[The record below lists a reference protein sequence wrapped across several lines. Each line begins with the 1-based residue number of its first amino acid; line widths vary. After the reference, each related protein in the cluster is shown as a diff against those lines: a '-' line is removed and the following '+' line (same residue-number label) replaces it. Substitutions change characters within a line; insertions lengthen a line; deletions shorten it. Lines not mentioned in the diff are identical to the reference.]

1 MIANTGNDLWHKPVI
16 ASLSI
21 IIPIPA
27 PYSPMKKLPI
37 ALNLLALAVPGLLA
51 AQNSPALTIPRIE
64 GTMKADGK
72 LDEPFWQQAAVTTMP
87 YEIGPGE
94 NTPAGAETTVY
105 IVDSGKSLRVAFK
118 AKDPDPSKIAAVLRD
133 RDSAYKDDFLGI
145 RVDTFNTQQRALQFF
160 VSARGVQMD
169 LTYDETNGN
178 EDDSWD
184 AIWDSGA
191 QIDADGYTVEMD
203 IPYSSLK
210 FKHST
215 EAQLWGI
222 QFLRIR
228 PRENR
233 FVYSDRKDDRNN
245 KCDLCQQ
252 NKISGFAHADPGKNI
267 LVNPTL
273 TAGYG
278 ENRNAPGQPFSSDG
292 TNIDF
297 GLDLTWSPTPNN
309 TLSATYNPD
318 FSQIE
323 IDGAQLDVNTNFA
336 LFYPEKRPF
345 FLESAD
351 FFSTPSELVYTR
363 NIADP
368 DYGVR
373 FTGRSGDNTYG
384 FFGASD
390 TQTNVLRPGPFGS
403 RIGFINAESTDLV
416 GTYRYNFNSTSNI
429 GTLVTH
435 RSGGDYSNSLTAVDG
450 KWQKGGHTLTAQ
462 FMHSET
468 DDALGYSADPFSG
481 DAYFLAYNYSDR
493 EKSFNLR
500 QFSYDPGFRADMGFI
515 GQVDFTKSVIG
526 GAYRWYPKNHF
537 FNQISVNGDW
547 DITHQVSV
555 ERLMEREIEAY
566 ISANGKMQSYLQ
578 AGGGQ
583 RVRYWR
589 GVNYDETFY
598 TFFGQFTPFKSWQ
611 FELFYRGGDQIDF
624 RNNALGRIQ
633 SWQPGVTGSIN
644 DNISINLSFVDESL
658 DRAGGTVYHARLMD
672 TRLSWQFN
680 LRQRLRLAVQY
691 GTTDFD
697 LSLNP
702 GQTDAE
708 LSDFGTQLVYS
719 YKINPRTVFY
729 AGYSDNYFG
738 SDSIDSFQTNRSLF
752 LKLGYAWQP

>member
-1 MIANTGNDLWHKPVI
+1 MATISTLI
-16 ASLSI
+16 SF
-21 IIPIPA
+21 
-27 PYSPMKKLPI
+27 MKKLPL
-37 ALNLLALAVPGLLA
+37 ALNLLAMAIPGMLA
-51 AQNSPALTIPRIE
+51 AQDSPALTIPRIE
-64 GTMKADGK
+64 GAMKADGK
-72 LDEPFWQQAAVTTMP
+72 LDEPFWQQAAVSGMP

-118 AKDPDPSKIAAVLRD
+118 AKDPDPSKIVAVLRD
-133 RDSAYKDDFLGI
+133 RDSAFKDDFLGI
-145 RVDTFNTQQRALQFF
+145 RIDTFNTQQRALQFF

-178 EDDSWD
+178 EDESWD

-191 QIDADGYTVEMD
+191 HIDADGYTVEMD

-210 FKHST
+210 FKHSI

-252 NKISGFAHADPGKNI
+252 NKISGFAHADPGRNI

-278 ENRNAPGQPFSSDG
+278 ENRNAPGQDFSRDG
-292 TNIDF
+292 SNIDF

-323 IDGAQLDVNTNFA
+323 IDGAQLDVNTSFA

-351 FFSTPSELVYTR
+351 FFSTPTQLVYSR

-373 FTGRSGDNTYG
+373 FTGRSDDNTYG

-416 GTYRYNFNSTSNI
+416 GTYRYNLNATSNI

-435 RSGGDYSNSLTAVDG
+435 RSGGDYHNTLVNLDG
-450 KWQKGGHTLTAQ
+450 KWQKGGHTLLAQ
-462 FMHSET
+462 FMHSDTE
-468 DDALGYSADPFSG
+468 DALGYSAVPFTG
-481 DAYFLAYNYSDR
+481 NAYLVNYEYRDR
-493 EKSFNLR
+493 EKSFNIGKR
-500 QFSYDPGFRADMGFI
+500 RNDPGFRADMGFV
-515 GQVDFTKSVIG
+515 GQVDYERWVVG
-526 GAYRWYPKNHF
+526 GSYRWYPKEQF
-537 FNQISVNGDW
+537 FNQISINGDW
-547 DITHQVSV
+547 DITHQLTVD
-555 ERLMEREIEAY
+555 RLMEREIEAY
-566 ISANGKMQSYLQ
+566 ISARGKMQSFIQ
-578 AGGGQ
+578 TGGGQ
-583 RVRYWR
+583 RERFWR
-589 GVNYDETFY
+589 GINYDETFY
-598 TFFGQFTPFKSWQ
+598 TFYGQFTPFKSWQ

-624 RNNALGRIQ
+624 RNNALGRITTFE
-633 SWQPGVTGSIN
+633 PGVTGSIN
-644 DNISINLSFVDESL
+644 DNISLNLNYVDEAL
-658 DRAGGTVYHARLMD
+658 RRDGGTVYHARLLD

-729 AGYSDNYFG
+729 AGYSDNYIG